1 MNKVNRIVLGMCL
14 LVAFSAIPDAWGD
27 GFPCPVPAYL
37 GCGFLYTGGTFSSI
51 KFPGAD
57 LTFADGINDAG
68 QIVGNYTTAAPGFGS
83 FLYNAGTFS
92 TISFPGAGG
101 QTLPWP
107 MESTT
112 PGRSWV
118 HSSRA
123 AMCMGSWIRRAPSA
137 PSAFLGRSS
146 HAPMESTTPGRS
158 WASFSRR
165 SLSPRPYC
173 CSS

>member
-92 TISFPGAGG
+92 TISFPGAGPNSTLAHGINDAG
-101 QTLPWP
+101 QIVGSFFQGGDVHGFVDKAGTF
-107 MESTT
+107 STIIV
-112 PGRSWV
+112 PG
-118 HSSRA
+118 A
-123 AMCMGSWIRRAPSA
+123 GD
-137 PSAFLGRSS
+137 
-146 HAPMESTTPGRS
+146 T
-158 WASFSRR
+158 
-165 SLSPRPYC
+165 
-173 CSS
+173 